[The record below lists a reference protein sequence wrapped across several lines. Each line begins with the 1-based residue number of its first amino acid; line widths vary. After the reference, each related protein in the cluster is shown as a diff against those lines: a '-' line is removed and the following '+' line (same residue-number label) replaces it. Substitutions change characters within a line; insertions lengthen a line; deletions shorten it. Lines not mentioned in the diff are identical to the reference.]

1 MISLHIY
8 AKKSHFGAKIFFS
21 KFFWLGS
28 GLGLGLGLGSKC
40 IQNMI
45 SLHIYAKKSQF
56 GAKIF
61 FRNFFG

>member
-1 MISLHIY
+1 MQKNHILEL
-8 AKKSHFGAKIFFS
+8 
-21 KFFWLGS
+21 KFFFEIFLVRS

-45 SLHIYAKKSQF
+45 SLHIYAKKSHF